1 MSGTQYDSEQQCP
14 FCNRAITIEEYNLA
28 LNKLEKQIE
37 ERYRNEEQKNKE
49 EFDKKLDEIAK
60 KHENDKIEQQKF
72 YKDQIDTLRA
82 DSEKDKKQSDV
93 KLKQHYTDM
102 LKQTKKQSDDVGRSS
117 KKQYEEMIKQI
128 KKQHKDAELQFNK
141 SMKTM
146 MKEKDAEIKELEKI
160 KEKTRQIAYEKA
172 KSNYDV
178 KLLEK
183 EKEIRQKD
191 IQIERANTQAEELQK
206 KLSQTQSE
214 LKGEVGELN
223 LLEHLQSAFPNDKF
237 NRQTRG
243 VSTADIYQTIILND
257 KKLDIQIAFDNKEN
271 TKVKSTDIEKAK
283 KYAENSNVKYVIIVS
298 TDIPKSYAP
307 NGIYG
312 LKEGIII
319 VNPRILIEVV
329 TRCRDNIIEISRIKK
344 GAKDRDAKEAKL
356 FDYMISSEFAHL
368 IKTVYETNEKMRKL
382 QDQEIRLHQKLWK
395 DRSKLRNELI
405 RAYMDI
411 ESSVES
417 ITQKETVVKEITA
430 EA

>member
-1 MSGTQYDSEQQCP
+1 MSKSQFDSEQQCP
-14 FCNRAITIEEYNLA
+14 LCNRPITTEEYNLA

-37 ERYRNEEQKNKE
+37 ERYKNEEQKNKE
-49 EFDKKLDEIAK
+49 KFDKKLDEITK
-60 KHENDKIEQQKF
+60 KHENDKKEQQTF
-72 YKDQIDTLRA
+72 YKVQINTLRT
-82 DSEKDKKQSDV
+82 DLEKDKKQSEI
-93 KLKQHYTDM
+93 KLKQHYADM
-102 LKQTKKQSDDVGRSS
+102 LKQTKKQSDETGRSN

-141 SMKTM
+141 SMKAL
-146 MKEKDAEIKELEKI
+146 MKEKNEEIKKLEKI
-160 KEKTRQIAYEKA
+160 KQKAHQIAYEKA
-172 KSNYDV
+172 KSDYDI
-178 KLLEK
+178 KLLEI
-183 EKEIRQKD
+183 EKELRQKD
-191 IQIERANTQAEELQK
+191 IQIKRANDQAEELQN

-223 LLEHLQSAFPNDKF
+223 LLEQLHAAFPNDKF
-237 NRQTRG
+237 NRQKRG
-243 VSTADIYQTIILND
+243 ISTADIYQTIVSNE

-283 KYAENSNVKYVIIVS
+283 KYAENSNIKYVIIVS

-312 LKEGIII
+312 LKDGMII

-356 FDYMISSEFAHL
+356 FDYMISSEFSNL
-368 IKTVYETNEKMRKL
+368 IKIVYETNEKMRKL
-382 QDQEIRLHQKLWK
+382 QDKEIRLHQTLWK

-417 ITQKETVVKEITA
+417 ITQKETVAKEIIA
-430 EA
+430 ET

>member
-1 MSGTQYDSEQQCP
+1 MQS
-14 FCNRAITIEEYNLA
+14 
-28 LNKLEKQIE
+28 
-37 ERYRNEEQKNKE
+37 
-49 EFDKKLDEIAK
+49 
-60 KHENDKIEQQKF
+60 
-72 YKDQIDTLRA
+72 
-82 DSEKDKKQSDV
+82 KKQ
-93 KLKQHYTDM
+93 TDE
-102 LKQTKKQSDDVGRSS
+102 TGRSS
-117 KKQYEEMIKQI
+117 KKQYEDMIKQI
-128 KKQHKDAELQFNK
+128 KKQHKDAEIQFNE

-146 MKEKDAEIKELEKI
+146 MKEKEIEIKELEKI
-160 KEKTRQIAYEKA
+160 KKKTQHIAYEKA
-172 KSNYDV
+172 KSDYDI

-183 EKEIRQKD
+183 EKEIRQKE
-191 IQIERANTQAEELQK
+191 IQIQRANAQAEELQD

-214 LKGEVGELN
+214 LKGEVSKLN
-223 LLEHLQSAFPNDKF
+223 LLEQLQSAFPNDKF

-243 VSTADIYQTIILND
+243 TSSADIYQTIILHD
-257 KKLDIQIAFDNKEN
+257 KKIDIQIAFDNKEN

-298 TDIPKSYAP
+298 TDIPKTYAP

-329 TRCRDNIIEISRIKK
+329 TRCRDNIIEISKIKK

-356 FDYMISSEFAHL
+356 FDYMISSEFSSL

-405 RAYMDI
+405 HAYMDI

-417 ITQKETVVKEITA
+417 ITQKETVIKEIAA
-430 EA
+430 E

>member
-1 MSGTQYDSEQQCP
+1 MNNSQYDSEQQCP

-37 ERYRNEEQKNKE
+37 ERYRTEEQKNKE

-60 KHENDKIEQQKF
+60 KHENDKKEQQEF
-72 YKDQIDTLRA
+72 YKNQIDTLRT
-82 DSEKDKKQSDV
+82 DLEKDKKQLEI
-93 KLKQHYTDM
+93 KLKQHYADM
-102 LKQTKKQSDDVGRSS
+102 LKQAKKQSDDVGNSS

-141 SMKTM
+141 SMKTL
-146 MKEKDAEIKELEKI
+146 MKEKDAEIKELGKI
-160 KEKTRQIAYEKA
+160 KEKTQKIAYEKA
-172 KSNYDV
+172 KSDYDV

-191 IQIERANTQAEELQK
+191 IQIERANAQAEELQN

-214 LKGEVGELN
+214 LKGEAGELN
-223 LLEHLQSAFPNDKF
+223 LLEQLQSAFPNDKF

-243 VSTADIYQTIILND
+243 VSTADIYQTIVLND

-271 TKVKSTDIEKAK
+271 TKVKSTDIGKAK

-298 TDIPKSYAP
+298 TDIPKTYAP

-344 GAKDRDAKEAKL
+344 GGKDRDAKEAKL
-356 FDYMISSEFAHL
+356 FDYMISSEFSNL

-417 ITQKETVVKEITA
+417 ITQKETVVKEITT

>member
-1 MSGTQYDSEQQCP
+1 MGNSQYDSEQQCP

-37 ERYRNEEQKNKE
+37 ERYRNEEQKSKE
-49 EFDKKLDEIAK
+49 KFDKKLDEIAK
-60 KHENDKIEQQKF
+60 KHENDKKEQQKF
-72 YKDQIDTLRA
+72 YKDQIDTLRT
-82 DSEKDKKQSDV
+82 DLEKDKKQSEV
-93 KLKQHYTDM
+93 KLQQHYADM
-102 LKQTKKQSDDVGRSS
+102 LKQTKKQSDEIGRSS

-141 SMKTM
+141 SMKTL

-160 KEKTRQIAYEKA
+160 KEKTQQIAYEKA
-172 KSNYDV
+172 KSDYDV

-191 IQIERANTQAEELQK
+191 IQIERANTQAEELQS

-223 LLEHLQSAFPNDKF
+223 LLEQLQSAFPNDKF

-283 KYAENSNVKYVIIVS
+283 KYAENSIVKYVIIVS
-298 TDIPKSYAP
+298 TDIPKTYAP

-356 FDYMISSEFAHL
+356 FDYMISSEFSNL

-430 EA
+430 EP